1 MKRSCGAIAGYRQW
15 LRIMQGQKASIYE
28 YANKQGWQID
38 RIVQTMVSSRK
49 GEKERGIDV
58 LKDAVREG
66 KVDVIIFSELS
77 RLARSVGQI
86 CRLVEFFVKDS
97 RASLHFIKEG
107 LVLEDGKRALGTK
120 VTFFMFSMLA
130 EIERDLISE
139 RTREAL
145 AARKAQGVVLGRR
158 RGSRILNRRGDEIRD
173 RIDQFF
179 PLIAASCETIPRCQG
194 AQLLTEYTVDVV
206 KRESQCQGLDYQRGC
221 IVKRVSRPRA

>member
-1 MKRSCGAIAGYRQW
+1 MKDEKIVWGYCRVLTTGQDF
-15 LRIMQGQKASIYE
+15 QGQKASIYE

-38 RIVQTMVSSRK
+38 RVVQTTVSSRK

-97 RASLHFIKEG
+97 GASLHFVKEG
-107 LVLEDGKRALGTK
+107 LVLEDGKRDVGTK

-158 RGSRILNRRGDEIRD
+158 RGSRILNGRGDEIREK
-173 RIDQFF
+173 IDQGVKQYR
-179 PLIAASCETIPRCQG
+179 IAEELDCSPNTLSTWIRENRTAKGKWIIKEDAS
-194 AQLLTEYTVDVV
+194 
-206 KRESQCQGLDYQRGC
+206 
-221 IVKRVSRPRA
+221 

>member
-1 MKRSCGAIAGYRQW
+1 MKDKKIVWGYCRVSTITQDY
-15 LRIMQGQKASIYE
+15 QGQKASIYE

-38 RIVQTMVSSRK
+38 RVVQTMVSSRK

-58 LKDAVREG
+58 LKDAVLEG
-66 KVDVIIFSELS
+66 EVDVIIFSELS

-86 CRLVEFFVKDS
+86 CSLVKFFVKDS

-107 LVLEDGKRALGTK
+107 LVLEDGKRDVGTK

-139 RTREAL
+139 RTKEAL

-158 RGSRILNRRGDEIRD
+158 KGGRMLNRRSDEIRD
-173 RIDQFF
+173 KIDRGVKQYRVAKELDCS
-179 PLIAASCETIPRCQG
+179 PNTLSTWLKENRNAKGWIIKEDAS
-194 AQLLTEYTVDVV
+194 
-206 KRESQCQGLDYQRGC
+206 
-221 IVKRVSRPRA
+221 

>member
-1 MKRSCGAIAGYRQW
+1 MKDEKIMWGYCRVSTTGQDY
-15 LRIMQGQKASIYE
+15 QGQKASIYE
-28 YANKQGWQID
+28 YANKQDWQID
-38 RIVQTMVSSRK
+38 RVVQTTVSSRK

-86 CRLVEFFVKDS
+86 CSLVKFFVKDS
-97 RASLHFIKEG
+97 MTSLHFIKEG
-107 LVLEDGKRALGTK
+107 LILEDGKRDVGTK

-145 AARKAQGVVLGRR
+145 VARKAQGVVLGRR
-158 RGSRILNRRGDEIRD
+158 KGSRILNGRGEEIRD
-173 RIDQFF
+173 KIDQGVKQFR
-179 PLIAASCETIPRCQG
+179 IAEQLDCSPNTLSTWIKENRNAKGEWIYKKGAS
-194 AQLLTEYTVDVV
+194 
-206 KRESQCQGLDYQRGC
+206 
-221 IVKRVSRPRA
+221 

>member
-1 MKRSCGAIAGYRQW
+1 MKDEKIVWGYCRVSTMAQDY
-15 LRIMQGQKASIYE
+15 QGQKASIYE
-28 YANKQGWQID
+28 YANKQDWQID

-97 RASLHFIKEG
+97 GASLHFIKEG

-130 EIERDLISE
+130 EIER
-139 RTREAL
+139 EAL

-158 RGSRILNRRGDEIRD
+158 RGSRILNRRSDEIRE
-173 RIDQFF
+173 RIDQGVKQYRVAKELDCS
-179 PLIAASCETIPRCQG
+179 PNTLSTWLKENRNAKGWIIKEDAS
-194 AQLLTEYTVDVV
+194 
-206 KRESQCQGLDYQRGC
+206 
-221 IVKRVSRPRA
+221 

>member
-1 MKRSCGAIAGYRQW
+1 MKDEKDRVGLLPGIDNGSRMCRDKRLRS
-15 LRIMQGQKASIYE
+15 YE

-38 RIVQTMVSSRK
+38 RIVQTTVSSRK

-120 VTFFMFSMLA
+120 VTFFMFLDAS
-130 EIERDLISE
+130 
-139 RTREAL
+139 
-145 AARKAQGVVLGRR
+145 
-158 RGSRILNRRGDEIRD
+158 GD
-173 RIDQFF
+173 
-179 PLIAASCETIPRCQG
+179 
-194 AQLLTEYTVDVV
+194 
-206 KRESQCQGLDYQRGC
+206 
-221 IVKRVSRPRA
+221 